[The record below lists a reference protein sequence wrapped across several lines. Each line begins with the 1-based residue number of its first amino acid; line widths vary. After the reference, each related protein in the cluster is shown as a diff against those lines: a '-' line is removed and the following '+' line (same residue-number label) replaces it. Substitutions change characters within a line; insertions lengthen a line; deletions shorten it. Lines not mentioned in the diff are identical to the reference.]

1 MPKPREEILAL
12 LKQQKP
18 FLQARFNVSSIGIF
32 GSVARNEATE
42 GSDIDILV
50 EFNGRIGLAF
60 VDLAEFLERLLG
72 AKVDLVSRRALRPEV
87 LSLIA
92 DEIHNA

>member
-1 MPKPREEILAL
+1 MPKPSAEILAL

-18 FLQARFNVSSIGIF
+18 FLRAQFNVSSIGIF
-32 GSVARNEATE
+32 GSVSRNDATE
-42 GSDIDILV
+42 NSDIDILV
-50 EFNGRIGLAF
+50 EFDGRIGLAF
-60 VDLAEFLERLLG
+60 VDLAEFLECLLG

-92 DEIHNA
+92 DEIQNA